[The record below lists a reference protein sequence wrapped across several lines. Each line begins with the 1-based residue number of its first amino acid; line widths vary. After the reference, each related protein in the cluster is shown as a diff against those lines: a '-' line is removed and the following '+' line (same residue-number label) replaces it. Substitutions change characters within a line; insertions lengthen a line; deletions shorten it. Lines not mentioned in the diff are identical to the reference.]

1 MIAYEIH
8 NTLVEYMT
16 ETNNKCS
23 FKVRE
28 IENGLYAIE
37 LYTCNPGVLIGK
49 SCELVHKY
57 TKILKERDKYFDHF
71 EINEVD
77 GFIYPGMPKIT
88 EEQWQKE
95 LNDYLMS
102 HGF

>member
-16 ETNNKCS
+16 ETNTKCS

-49 SCELVHKY
+49 SGELVHKY
-57 TKILKERDKYFDHF
+57 TKVLKER
-71 EINEVD
+71 EISISIILRLMKQMDLYIQECL
-77 GFIYPGMPKIT
+77 KL
-88 EEQWQKE
+88 QK
-95 LNDYLMS
+95 NS
-102 HGF
+102 GKKN